1 MVHSKVT
8 INVSGKNNSQ
18 GSKQER
24 TLKCNVVLR
33 EKKKS
38 QNEGTLLSS
47 LGNEPG
53 NKGSR

>member
-1 MVHSKVT
+1 MAHSKVS

-18 GSKQER
+18 GSKQEH

-33 EKKKS
+33 EKKRS
-38 QNEGTLLSS
+38 QNEGTLLLS

-53 NKGSR
+53 NKGSG